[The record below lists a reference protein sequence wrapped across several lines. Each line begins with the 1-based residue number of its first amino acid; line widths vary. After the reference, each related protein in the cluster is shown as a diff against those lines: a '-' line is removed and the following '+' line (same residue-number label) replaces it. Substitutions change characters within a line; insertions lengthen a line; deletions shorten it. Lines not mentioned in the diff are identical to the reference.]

1 MSGMKASI
9 VSSKK
14 DAAYAA
20 KVNQQMGSICPELSS
35 KYAQYPLEGYSSWLN
50 FEDEIDGKPA
60 FLAASQDG
68 GLKEHYVWCKVGM
81 KGKGYYHLLTKVS
94 YVNLYN
100 RVGNSPPGGCCG
112 GSKEEMEAWETT
124 KTYLYNRS
132 RAPRPD
138 DAAGAKA
145 SIDHMEGTKLN
156 PVYGISG

>member
-1 MSGMKASI
+1 MSDVKANI

-20 KVNQQMGSICPELSS
+20 KVNQQMASICPELAS

-50 FEDEIDGKPA
+50 FEDETDGKPA

-68 GLKEHYVWCKVGM
+68 GLKEHNVWCM

-100 RVGNSPPGGCCG
+100 RVGNSPPRRLLRWQEGRN
-112 GSKEEMEAWETT
+112 GSVGNYENVLVQSQSCSSSK
-124 KTYLYNRS
+124 
-132 RAPRPD
+132 
-138 DAAGAKA
+138 
-145 SIDHMEGTKLN
+145 
-156 PVYGISG
+156 